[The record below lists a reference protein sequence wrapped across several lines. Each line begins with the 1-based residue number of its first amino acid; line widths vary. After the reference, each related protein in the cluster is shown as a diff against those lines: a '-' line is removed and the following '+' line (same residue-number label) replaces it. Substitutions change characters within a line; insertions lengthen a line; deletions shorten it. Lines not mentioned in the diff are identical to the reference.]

1 MNVRSCDSDP
11 IVRRLGALRTAMSE
25 CSVDACIVTAADP
38 HLSEYV
44 PERWRGRAWLSG
56 FTGSAGTLVVTPHAA
71 GLWTDSRYWDQ
82 ADLELAG
89 SGVQLMKITG
99 ASSAP
104 PYLDWI
110 CRNVSPGA
118 TVAVDGC
125 TVSLTAGRLLESA
138 LVEAGLRLLTDVDL
152 VAAVWAER
160 PARPLNAIYVHST
173 PFATRDR
180 SEKLAA
186 VRTAMQDK
194 GTQWHLIS
202 TLDDIGWLLNLR
214 GSDVNYNPVFVAHAL
229 IGLQSAMLFI
239 DDVKVPPDIRKELE
253 SDGVHVVPY
262 SGATHALSALAP
274 DAALLVDPARV
285 TYEFIRAVP
294 RGTKVVEA
302 VNPTTLF
309 KSLKNSADA
318 EHIRAAMEQDGAALA
333 EFFAWFEQAVS
344 SETVTELAVDA
355 QLTAARARRPGFV
368 SLSFGTIAG
377 FNANGA
383 LPHYQP
389 TQASNAL
396 LTGNGLLLLDSGGQ
410 YLGGTTDITRVVP
423 IGEISEEQRCD
434 FTLVLKGMI
443 ALSCAKFPRG
453 IRSPMLDSIAR
464 APLWAAGI
472 DFGHGTGHGVGYF
485 LNVHEG
491 PQVINFQAAAQPWTA
506 MEAGMVTSIEPG
518 IYRPGRWGIRIENLV
533 MTRAAAPSEFGEFL
547 EFETLTLCPIDTRC
561 VALHLLGE
569 EECVW
574 LNRYHELVWERVSP
588 HVHGDARE
596 WLEQRTR
603 PLDWPS
609 LRSMTE
615 NEQLTERVR

>member
-1 MNVRSCDSDP
+1 MNVRAFDSDQ
-11 IVRRLGALRTAMSE
+11 IVRRLKALRTAMSE
-25 CSVDACIVTAADP
+25 CSVEACIVTAADP

-44 PERWRGRAWLSG
+44 PERWQGRAWLSG

-82 ADLELAG
+82 GSRELAG
-89 SGVQLMKITG
+89 SGVQLMKVTG
-99 ASSAP
+99 ASSVP

-125 TVSLTAGRLLESA
+125 TVSLNAGRVLESA
-138 LVEAGLRLLTDVDL
+138 LVKAGLRLRTDVDL
-152 VAAVWAER
+152 LAAVWAER
-160 PARPLNAIYVHST
+160 PTRPLNAIYVHST

-180 SEKLAA
+180 TEKLAA
-186 VRTAMQDK
+186 LRAAMLDK
-194 GTQWHLIS
+194 GAQWHLIS
-202 TLDDIGWLLNLR
+202 TLDDLGWLLNLR
-214 GSDVNYNPVFVAHAL
+214 GSDVHYNPVFVAHAL
-229 IGLQSAMLFI
+229 VGLQSVMLFV
-239 DDVKVPPDIRKELE
+239 DGTKVPIDVRNALE
-253 SDGVHVVPY
+253 SDGVHIVPY
-262 SGATHALSALAP
+262 DSARLVLSSLDSDATV
-274 DAALLVDPARV
+274 LVDPARV

-294 RGTKVVEA
+294 QGVKVVEG

-309 KSLKNSADA
+309 KSRKNSAEAD
-318 EHIRAAMEQDGAALA
+318 HIRAVMEQDGAALA
-333 EFFAWFEQAVS
+333 EFFAWFEQAMS
-344 SETVTELAVDA
+344 SEAVTELAVDA

-383 LPHYQP
+383 LPHYQA

-396 LTGNGLLLLDSGGQ
+396 LTGNGLLLIDSGGQ

-423 IGEISEEQRCD
+423 VGEISEEQRRD
-434 FTLVLKGMI
+434 FTFVLKGMI
-443 ALSCAKFPRG
+443 ALSRARFPRG

-491 PQVINFQAAAQPWTA
+491 PQIINFQAAAEPWTA

-518 IYRPGRWGIRIENLV
+518 IYRPGAWGIRIENLV
-533 MTRAAAPSEFGEFL
+533 MTRPAAPSEFGEFL

-561 VALHLLGE
+561 IALHLLSE

-588 HVHGDARE
+588 HVHGDTRE
-596 WLEQRTR
+596 WLEHRTR
-603 PLDWPS
+603 PVNWPG

-615 NEQLTERVR
+615 NETSH

>member
-1 MNVRSCDSDP
+1 MNVRAFDSDQ
-11 IVRRLGALRTAMSE
+11 IAHRLEALRTAMSE
-25 CSVDACIVTAADP
+25 CSVEACIVTAADP

-44 PERWRGRAWLSG
+44 PERWQGRAWLSG
-56 FTGSAGTLVVTPHAA
+56 FTGSAGTLVVRPHAA
-71 GLWTDSRYWDQ
+71 GLWTDSRYWDRG
-82 ADLELAG
+82 ARELAG
-89 SGVQLMKITG
+89 SSVQLMKVAG

-125 TVSLTAGRLLESA
+125 TVSLNAGRVLESA
-138 LVEAGLRLLTDVDL
+138 LVKAGLHLRSDIDLL
-152 VAAVWAER
+152 AAVWAER
-160 PARPLNAIYVHST
+160 PARPLNTIYVYNT
-173 PFATRDR
+173 PFASRDR
-180 SEKLAA
+180 TEKLAA
-186 VRTAMQDK
+186 LRATMLDK
-194 GTQWHLIS
+194 GAQWHLIS
-202 TLDDIGWLLNLR
+202 TLDDLGWLLNLR

-229 IGLQSAMLFI
+229 VGPQSVMLFI
-239 DDVKVPPDIRKELE
+239 DDVKVPHDICKELE
-253 SDGVHVVPY
+253 SDGIHVVPY
-262 SGATHALSALAP
+262 SGARLALSVLAP

-294 RGTKVVEA
+294 QGVKVVEG

-309 KSLKNSADA
+309 KSRKNSSDA
-318 EHIRAAMEQDGAALA
+318 EHIRAVMEQDGAALA
-333 EFFAWFEQAVS
+333 EFFAWFEQAVRS
-344 SETVTELAVDA
+344 GAVTEFAVDA

-383 LPHYQP
+383 LPHYRA

-396 LTGNGLLLLDSGGQ
+396 LTGNGLLLIDSGGQ

-434 FTLVLKGMI
+434 FTFVLKGMI
-443 ALSCAKFPRG
+443 ALSRARFPRG

-472 DFGHGTGHGVGYF
+472 DFGHGTGHGVGCF

-491 PQVINFQAAAQPWTA
+491 PQTISFQAAAEPWTA
-506 MEAGMVTSIEPG
+506 MEAGVVTSIEPG

-533 MTRAAAPSEFGEFL
+533 MTRPAAPSEFGEFL

-561 VALHLLGE
+561 IALHLLSE

-603 PLDWPS
+603 PLNWSSPCA
-609 LRSMTE
+609 MTE
-615 NEQLTERVR
+615 NETSH